1 MDATMRQQPPSS
13 APAVSPLPPKVA
25 ARLAGLLS
33 SGMAH
38 HSAGRLAEAEKTY
51 REILAADARNP
62 DALHLMGVL
71 ALQVNKPAAAV
82 DLIGQAIRVHPGN
95 AVYFSNLGSALRRLG
110 RTDESI
116 AACGEATRLDP
127 TLADGF
133 NNLANALTDRQ
144 RHAEAANA
152 LTRLIA
158 LRPQSVDQR
167 LLLANALMK
176 ANRPEEAVDAL
187 NDLLKIKPRDGA
199 ALNNLG
205 VCLRKL
211 KRDAEAEVA
220 YRRALDVA
228 PDDAGTLSNY
238 GTLLM
243 EMERVDEAI
252 ILFRKAIDSK
262 PTFGEAHLN
271 LGLAYRSQMRLAEA
285 IPAVREGVRLCPD
298 LAEAHAGLGELLLL
312 DGQLEEGFREYDW
325 RSRMA
330 EFPSPRRDFTS
341 PRWDGVFRPGLT
353 LLVHDEQGV
362 GDTMQFVRFAQIA
375 QARGARVIVECNT
388 QLTRL
393 LTGMPGVH
401 QVIGRTSPIPPH
413 DAHVPLLSLP
423 QELGVSLAGIPANV
437 PYLRA
442 EPELAAHWGARLS
455 RLPAFQTGL
464 RVGLVWAGSP
474 EHRNDRNRSLAL
486 ERLAPLAAAPNV
498 SFVSLQKGA
507 GAGQAAHPPAGMA
520 LIDLGPEIG
529 NFADTAAIL
538 QHLDLVVTVDT
549 SVAHLAGALGR
560 PVWVLLPF
568 FPDWRW
574 LRGTDVSPWYPTMRL
589 FRQERPR
596 DWDPVIAR
604 VAGALR
610 AASDGVRPA

>member
-1 MDATMRQQPPSS
+1 MRHHSPSS
-13 APAVSPLPPKVA
+13 APPVDAKALIP
-25 ARLAGLLS
+25 GLLA

-38 HSAGRLAEAEKTY
+38 HSAGRLAEAEQAY
-51 REILAADARNP
+51 RQILAADSQHP

-71 ALQVNKPAAAV
+71 ALQVNKPAVAA
-82 DLIGQAIRVHPGN
+82 DLIAQAIRGNPGS
-95 AVYFSNLGSALRRLG
+95 AIYFSNLGSALRRLG
-110 RTDESI
+110 RIDDSI
-116 AACGEATRLDP
+116 AACREATRLDRS
-127 TLADGF
+127 LADGF

-144 RHAEAANA
+144 LYGEAADA
-152 LTRLIA
+152 LTRLVA
-158 LRPQSVDQR
+158 LRPQAVEQR
-167 LLLANALMK
+167 LLLANTLMK
-176 ANRPEEAVDAL
+176 AGRPADAVDAL
-187 NDLLKIKPRDGA
+187 NALLRIDGRNA
-199 ALNNLG
+199 PALNNLG

-211 KRDAEAEVA
+211 KRNEEAEAA
-220 YRRALDVA
+220 YRRALEIA
-228 PDDAGTLSNY
+228 PDDAGMLSNY

-243 EMERVDEAI
+243 ELERTDDAI
-252 ILFRKAIDSK
+252 ALFRTAIGHK
-262 PTFGEAHLN
+262 PDFGEAHLN

-285 IPAVREGVRLCPD
+285 VPAMREGVRLCPD
-298 LAEAHAGLGELLLL
+298 LPEAHAGLGELLLL

-330 EFPSPRRDFTS
+330 DFPSPRRDFTA

-393 LTGMPGVH
+393 LDGMPGVDR
-401 QVIGRTSPIPPH
+401 VIGRTSPLPPH

-423 QELGVSLAGIPANV
+423 QELGISLDTIPAEV
-437 PYLRA
+437 PYLRT
-442 EPELAAHWGARLS
+442 EPGLVSHWGERLAA
-455 RLPAFQTGL
+455 LPASGTGL

-474 EHRNDRNRSLAL
+474 EHKNDRNRSLAL
-486 ERLAPLAAAPNV
+486 ARLAPLAGVANAR
-498 SFVSLQKGA
+498 FVSLQKGA
-507 GAGQAAHPPAGMA
+507 GAGQAANPPPGME
-520 LIDLGPEIG
+520 LVDLGPEIG

-538 QHLDLVVTVDT
+538 QHLDLLVTVDT

-574 LRGTDVSPWYPTMRL
+574 LHGTDASPWYPTMRL

-596 DWDPVIAR
+596 DWEPVIAR
-604 VAGALR
+604 VADALR
-610 AASDGVRPA
+610 AMADGVRPA

>member
-1 MDATMRQQPPSS
+1 MRHHSPSS
-13 APAVSPLPPKVA
+13 APSTGA

-38 HSAGRLAEAEKTY
+38 HSAGHLAEAEKAY

-71 ALQVNKPAAAV
+71 ALQVNKPAVAV
-82 DLIGQAIRVHPGN
+82 DLIGQALRINPGN

-110 RTDESI
+110 RLDEAI
-116 AACGEATRLDP
+116 AACQEATRLDRN
-127 TLADGF
+127 LADGF
-133 NNLANALTDRQ
+133 NNLANALVDRQ
-144 RHAEAANA
+144 RHGEAAEA

-167 LLLANALMK
+167 LMLANALMK
-176 ANRPEEAVDAL
+176 ANRPDEAVTAL
-187 NDLLKIKPRDGA
+187 NALLAIDRRNA
-199 ALNNLG
+199 SALNNLG

-211 KRDAEAEVA
+211 KRDAEAEAA
-220 YRRALDVA
+220 YRRALEIA
-228 PDDAGTLSNY
+228 PDDAGMLSNY

-243 EMERVDEAI
+243 EMERVDDAI
-252 ILFRKAIDSK
+252 VLFGKAIERK
-262 PTFGEAHLN
+262 PEFGEAHLN
-271 LGLAYRSQMRLAEA
+271 LGLAYRGQMRLAEA
-285 IPAVREGVRLCPD
+285 IPVVREGVRLCPD
-298 LAEAHAGLGELLLL
+298 LPEAHAGLGELLLL

-330 EFPSPRRDFTS
+330 DFPSPRRDFAS

-393 LTGMPGVH
+393 LTGMPGVD

-423 QELGVSLAGIPANV
+423 QELGVSLATIPADV

-442 EPELAAHWGARLS
+442 EPELVSVWGDRLAA
-455 RLPAFQTGL
+455 LPALATGL

-486 ERLAPLAAAPNV
+486 ERLAPLGGVANARL
-498 SFVSLQKGA
+498 VSLQKGA
-507 GAGQAAHPPAGMA
+507 GAGQAANPPAGME
-520 LIDLGPEIG
+520 LVDLGPEIG

-574 LRGTDVSPWYPTMRL
+574 LHGTDLSPWYPTMRL
-589 FRQERPR
+589 FRQDRPR

-604 VAGALR
+604 VADALR
-610 AASDGVRPA
+610 ATADGVRPV

>member
-1 MDATMRQQPPSS
+1 MDATMRNHNPSS
-13 APAVSPLPPKVA
+13 TPSTGGP
-25 ARLAGLLS
+25 RMSGLLS
-33 SGMAH
+33 SGIAH
-38 HSAGRLAEAEKTY
+38 HSAGRLAEAERVY

-71 ALQVNKPAAAV
+71 ALQVNKPAVAV
-82 DLIGQAIRVHPGN
+82 DLIGQAIRINPRN

-110 RTDESI
+110 RLDESI
-116 AACGEATRLDP
+116 AACREAIRLDRNF
-127 TLADGF
+127 ADGF
-133 NNLANALTDRQ
+133 NNLANALLDRQ
-144 RHAEAANA
+144 FHGEAAEA

-158 LRPQSVDQR
+158 LRPQAVEQR
-167 LLLANALMK
+167 LMLATALMK
-176 ANRPEEAVDAL
+176 ANRPEEAVETLNAL
-187 NDLLKIKPRDGA
+187 LRIDRRNA
-199 ALNNLG
+199 SALNNLG

-211 KRDAEAEVA
+211 KRDAEAEDA
-220 YRRALDVA
+220 YRRALEIA
-228 PDDAGTLSNY
+228 PDDAGMLSNY

-243 EMERVDEAI
+243 EMERVDDAI
-252 ILFRKAIDSK
+252 VLFRKSIDRK
-262 PTFGEAHLN
+262 PDFGEAHLN
-271 LGLAYRSQMRLAEA
+271 LGLAYRGQMRLAEA

-298 LAEAHAGLGELLLL
+298 LPEAHAGLGELLLL

-330 EFPSPRRDFTS
+330 DFPSPRRDFTS
-341 PRWDGVFRPGLT
+341 PRWDGVVRPGMT

-362 GDTMQFVRFAQIA
+362 GDTMQFIRFAQMV

-393 LTGMPGVH
+393 LTGMPGIH

-413 DAHVPLLSLP
+413 DAHIPLLSLP
-423 QELGVSLAGIPANV
+423 QHLGISLANIPAEV
-437 PYLRA
+437 PYLRP
-442 EPELAAHWGARLS
+442 EPELVARWAE
-455 RLPAFQTGL
+455 RLALQPSFRSGL

-486 ERLAPLAAAPNV
+486 DRLAPLGRVANTR
-498 SFVSLQKGA
+498 FFSLQKGA
-507 GAGQAAHPPAGMA
+507 GAGQAANPPTG
-520 LIDLGPEIG
+520 LELVDLGPEIG

-574 LRGTDVSPWYPTMRL
+574 LHGTNVSPWYPTMRL
-589 FRQERPR
+589 FRQEHPR
-596 DWDPVIAR
+596 DWDPVITR
-604 VAGALR
+604 VAVALGE
-610 AASDGVRPA
+610 AAIGVRSA